1 MIKRLQIRF
10 IIINMA
16 IVAILLVATFISLY
30 VSAAKN
36 YEEENIRM
44 MESLFKD
51 PGPKP
56 FKPFD
61 DRPEDVRLPYF
72 KVSLDS
78 SGTPIRVTGELFDLS
93 DTDFIFS
100 LSKNVIETS
109 AEYGT
114 LDEYN
119 LRYLVRVSPL
129 GKDIVFSDISG
140 ERTALYSLRQTYVVA
155 GIIIFIFF
163 LVISFFLSKWIAKPI
178 KKSWLEQKQF
188 VSDAS
193 HELKTPL
200 SVIMTTTELLQD
212 KQLTKTELDTY
223 TDNILRESHRMRS
236 LIERMLELART
247 ENATSKNYG
256 RISLSDTVNIAYLP
270 FEPIFF
276 EKGISLSSD
285 IENDIFILG
294 NTDEITQVVAIL
306 LDNASKY
313 SSEEGSTH
321 ITLSKTKPGKCLL
334 KVINTGEEIPQNELD
349 NIFTRFYKTDKART
363 NNDSFGLG
371 LAIAKQI
378 VLDHHGR
385 IYAESNNGKNSFSVI
400 FKTI

>member
-1 MIKRLQIRF
+1 MT
-10 IIINMA
+10 
-16 IVAILLVATFISLY
+16 IVTVLLMATFLSLY
-30 VSAAKN
+30 VSAVKN
-36 YEEENIRM
+36 YEEESIRM
-44 MESLFKD
+44 MESLSKD
-51 PGPKP
+51 PGPRQ

-61 DRPEDVRLPYF
+61 NRPEDVRLPYF

-93 DTDFIFS
+93 DTDFIFL
-100 LSKNVIETS
+100 LSKNVIES
-109 AEYGT
+109 SSEYGK

-129 GKDIVFSDISG
+129 GKDIVFSDMSG
-140 ERTALYSLRQTYVVA
+140 EMTALYSLRQTYVVA

-163 LVISFFLSKWIAKPI
+163 LGISLFLSKWISKPI
-178 KKSWLEQKQF
+178 EKSWAEQKRF

-212 KQLTKTELDTY
+212 KQLSKAELGTY

-236 LIERMLELART
+236 LIERMLELARA
-247 ENATSKNYG
+247 ENATQKNYG

-294 NTDEITQVVAIL
+294 NPDEITQVVAIL

-313 SSEEGSTH
+313 CSEKGSTH
-321 ITLSKTKPGKCLL
+321 IALSKTKPGKCLL
-334 KVINTGEEIPQNELD
+334 TVSNTGVEIPQNELD
-349 NIFTRFYKTDKART
+349 NIFTRFYKTDKARI
-363 NNDSFGLG
+363 NNNSFGLG

-378 VLDHHGR
+378 VLDHHGK
-385 IYAESNNGKNSFSVI
+385 IYAESKNGKNSFSI
-400 FKTI
+400 ILKII